1 MSDQEHP
8 NATLVRQGY
17 EALQRGDVNWLQE
30 HLADDVVWHVGG
42 KSVMAG
48 DYHGKNEVLNNF
60 LGRQTQAMGGPPNIT
75 LNDVVGNDRHVVAF
89 GDATL
94 DDPDGGSVSWKIR
107 QHLHRGAWQGQGG
120 LGSGRRDFGVRY
132 RYQQTPRLTAP
143 AD

>member
-30 HLADDVVWHVGG
+30 HLADDVVWHVSG

-75 LNDVVGNDRHVVAF
+75 LDDVVGNDRHVVAF

-94 DDPDGGSVSWKIR
+94 DDPDGGSVSWKFANILTVE
-107 QHLHRGAWQGQGG
+107 HGKAKEVWG
-120 LGSGRRDFGVRY
+120 L
-132 RYQQTPRLTAP
+132 
-143 AD
+143 ADETSESDTVINKLLG